1 MNMSEENKRYYFNF
15 SFFKID
21 PKWRWM
27 ADLAKEESAKELEN
41 ILENAPVKTRTYS
54 TLGLRDDADFLI
66 WCMSESIED
75 IQETISKIYLTV
87 VGKYIIPSIAYFSST
102 RPSIYAQTDRI
113 HSFVGGLEAKKY
125 TVVYPFT
132 KTREWY
138 LLPKEKRQ
146 EIMDEHITVSKK
158 YPQIILNTTYS
169 FGIHDE
175 DFMLA
180 FEVDDI
186 RDFQDLIMDLR
197 ETQVSTYVKNDIP
210 MIVCVKKDIIPLI
223 TSLG

>member
-1 MNMSEENKRYYFNF
+1 MEECNSEQYFFNF
-15 SFFKID
+15 SFFKVD

-27 ADLAKEESAKELEN
+27 ADLAKEESAKEVEIVLKN
-41 ILENAPVKTRTYS
+41 SGIKFRTYS

-66 WCMSESIED
+66 WFKAKTVDE
-75 IQETISKIYLTV
+75 IQNAIAKLYTTV
-87 VGKYIIPSIAYFSST
+87 FGKYIIPSKTYLSCT
-102 RPSIYAQTDRI
+102 RPSIYVEKGKPLGFIVENETRKHVI
-113 HSFVGGLEAKKY
+113 
-125 TVVYPFT
+125 VYPFT

-138 LLPKEKRQ
+138 LLPKEEKQ
-146 EIMDEHITVSKK
+146 AIMDEHIEVSKK

-180 FEVDDI
+180 FEVDEI

-197 ETQVSTYVKNDIP
+197 ETKVSRYVKNDIP
-210 MIVCVKKDIIPLI
+210 MIVCVKKDIVPLI
-223 TSLG
+223 GSLG